1 MFDTMNK
8 LSLNMLKY
16 GIMSTRIESVC
27 YLGDLSQ
34 GHDQFTDYPSGNLA
48 VRLWNITIKK
58 VFSIFGK
65 ETILGCQTLKKH
77 NACI

>member
-8 LSLNMLKY
+8 LSLKMLKY

-58 VFSIFGK
+58 SLAYLV
-65 ETILGCQTLKKH
+65 KKLFW
-77 NACI
+77 AAKL